1 MFVVVLLT
9 QSSCDSFYSIF
20 DVDYDNYALELG
32 GDWPQHSVSRGIIPF
47 REDFPTNNSR
57 YAEVNEEWCVTY
69 HYPVGKFVLEA
80 STIGENEL
88 HFQIRLPDGTLA
100 LPSITQHYPALPPVT
115 PVKVAPPP
123 TTLNP
128 SVPGSMTDY
137 TRNMTEKKK
146 ASR

>member
-1 MFVVVLLT
+1 MFVFVLLT

-20 DVDYDNYALELG
+20 DVAYDNYALELG
-32 GDWPQHSVSRGIIPF
+32 GDWPQHSVSRCIIPF

-69 HYPVGKFVLEA
+69 HYPVGKLVLEA

-100 LPSITQHYPALPPVT
+100 WPSITSSHPCEGGT
-115 PVKVAPPP
+115 PPP

-128 SVPGSMTDY
+128 SVPGSKTDY
-137 TRNMTEKKK
+137 TRNMTEKNK

>member
-1 MFVVVLLT
+1 MFVFVLLT

-32 GDWPQHSVSRGIIPF
+32 GDWPQHSVSRCIIPF

-69 HYPVGKFVLEA
+69 HYPVGKLVLEA

-100 LPSITQHYPALPPVT
+100 LPSITSSHPCGGGT
-115 PVKVAPPP
+115 PPP

-137 TRNMTEKKK
+137 TRNMTEKNK